1 VPDAPIVAIG
11 LLTQR
16 DLERLGD
23 SFRGAIPVPVDGG
36 FEDLLLQ
43 LDHLEFEWDGRGV
56 ILRPDVSRPDVP
68 RRDIDA

>member
-1 VPDAPIVAIG
+1 MPDAPIVAIG

-16 DLERLGD
+16 DLDRLGD

-43 LDHLEFEWDGRGV
+43 LDHVESERDGRGV
-56 ILRPDVSRPDVP
+56 ILRPDLAGPDAP
-68 RRDIDA
+68 SLDIEA

>member
-36 FEDLLLQ
+36 FEELLLQ
-43 LDHLEFEWDGRGV
+43 LDHVEFERDGRGV
-56 ILRPDVSRPDVP
+56 ILRPDVPGPDAP
-68 RRDIDA
+68 CLDIDA